1 MLKLIGSIFKYSLLV
16 LVILVLSHIIEI
28 KGTTISQH
36 VLNGMKSVTSFS
48 PSRQINQITDSYSRS
63 MKTHIEEIQKVDS
76 EINSEDQKALNQVIN
91 QAQKRK

>member
-1 MLKLIGSIFKYSLLV
+1 MLKLIGSVFKHSLLV

-28 KGTTISQH
+28 KGVTISRH
-36 VLNGMKSVTSFS
+36 VQDGMNTVASFS

-76 EINSEDQKALNQVIN
+76 EINSDDQKALNQVIN
-91 QAQKRK
+91 QAQKQK